1 MPALIILHVVKPDD
15 ARNGELLTALT
26 DALGWTVPLE
36 ARLGR
41 IEIGFLSDTMEEA
54 TSRVQLALDQVGA
67 ELGVYWTDYLR
78 FAGGTE

>member
-1 MPALIILHVVKPDD
+1 MPALIILHLLKPDD

-26 DALGWTVPLE
+26 EALGWTVPLE

-41 IEIGFLSDTMEEA
+41 IEIGFLGDTIEEG
-54 TSRVQLALDQVGA
+54 TSRVQLALDQAGA

-78 FAGGTE
+78 FSGGTG